1 MEAEL
6 TQNQLNNIVSNLMAV
21 KMYSLAS
28 CVMLFYD
35 IVITFGEEVE
45 SIWMRKFTP
54 FTILW
59 FLNRYFPPLGF
70 IVLLV
75 SNFDNWSPEVCDR
88 IVLFPEIVRLL
99 MSAIIGT
106 IFLIRLYAIYAR
118 SRVVVSIGV
127 FLLTTELALKIW
139 SFTDGTRLELPPG
152 ILASQCVLVGRNQ
165 IRFSFTWIAE
175 LFFDTAMFLFT
186 LWRTIVVNR
195 ETRGTVHS
203 LLTRIF
209 RDGVIYFAVIF
220 AANVVTALMFIF
232 APDNLKALNAAFS
245 SLITSLM
252 VSRLILSLRSAGGQ
266 SEISSSHGR
275 MARVNIHAPRQYGL
289 PHEPSGIFFAPR
301 DDIGASKTGHF
312 EMTSTS
318 SSLA

>member
-6 TQNQLNNIVSNLMAV
+6 TQNQLDNIVSNLLTAV
-21 KMYSLAS
+21 KIYSLAS

-59 FLNRYFPPLGF
+59 FLNRYFPPLAF
-70 IVLLV
+70 IVIIV
-75 SNFDNWSPEVCDR
+75 SNFDNWSPEVCNR
-88 IVLFPEIVRLL
+88 YVLFPEIVRLL
-99 MSAIIGT
+99 MAAIIGT
-106 IFLIRLYAIYAR
+106 IFLIRLYAIYAG
-118 SRVVVSIGV
+118 SRVVVASGA
-127 FLLTTELALKIW
+127 FLLIAELALKIW
-139 SFTDGTRLELPPG
+139 SFTDGTMLELPPG

-186 LWRTIVVNR
+186 LWRTIMLHRV
-195 ETRGTVHS
+195 TRGTAHS
-203 LLTRIF
+203 LITRIF

-220 AANVVTALMFIF
+220 AANVVTALLFIF
-232 APDNLKALNAAFS
+232 APDNLKAINAAFS

-252 VSRLILSLRSAGGQ
+252 VSRLILSLRSAGAQ
-266 SEISSSHGR
+266 LEISSMHGR
-275 MARVNIHAPRQYGL
+275 TTRIHAPRQHGL
-289 PHEPSGIFFAPR
+289 PQEPSGVFFAPR
-301 DDIGASKTGHF
+301 DAIGTSKTERF
-312 EMTSTS
+312 EMTSS
-318 SSLA
+318 SV